1 ENADD
6 ALALLLTQGIPAAH
20 PRPADAPAERS
31 SRGEEQDGERRPRRL
46 EPVRDGITSLFPRLA
61 PNHEGEQGPE
71 DAHLRLAPGLSSAT
85 REITIVP
92 GPASKEPEGRQD
104 GDAPQATADPAGN
117 PETPARGPHHDPEP
131 GPEPAEPNE
140 TKTPAHAPTV
150 APREAPASN
159 HTEAP
164 GQKPAPSAGRGR
176 DEPTPEPARRAS
188 RPKRSSIP
196 SWDEIVFGTK
206 SD

>member
-1 ENADD
+1 
-6 ALALLLTQGIPAAH
+6 
-20 PRPADAPAERS
+20 
-31 SRGEEQDGERRPRRL
+31 
-46 EPVRDGITSLFPRLA
+46 
-61 PNHEGEQGPE
+61 
-71 DAHLRLAPGLSSAT
+71 
-85 REITIVP
+85 VP
-92 GPASKEPEGRQD
+92 GPATKEPEGQQD
-104 GDAPQATADPAGN
+104 GDAPQATADPAGK
-117 PETPARGPHHDPEP
+117 PETPARGPDPAPEP
-131 GPEPAEPNE
+131 VPAPAPEPVPEPAEPNE

-164 GQKPAPSAGRGR
+164 GQKPVPSAGRGR
-176 DEPTPEPARRAS
+176 DEPAPEPARRAS